1 MLVQA
6 RAAEA
11 TSCGG
16 HEDKGARR
24 RAQHHVVLAQ
34 LNMALA
40 DMHVHD
46 LGQLPRQLKV
56 DGGFLPCTLI
66 LVVREVDVHLE
77 WVLAGDDEPIALAAL
92 LLAILMQA
100 RALDT
105 KALAT
110 GGAASSICMLA

>member
-1 MLVQA
+1 MANNPINVHGLTLRIPRKKPKPCDANAKWTKTWGQVWHTPLLLQPALPMLVQA

-46 LGQLPRQLKV
+46 LGQYTRLYSVFFHGSWTIGKL
-56 DGGFLPCTLI
+56 
-66 LVVREVDVHLE
+66 
-77 WVLAGDDEPIALAAL
+77 
-92 LLAILMQA
+92 
-100 RALDT
+100 
-105 KALAT
+105 
-110 GGAASSICMLA
+110 